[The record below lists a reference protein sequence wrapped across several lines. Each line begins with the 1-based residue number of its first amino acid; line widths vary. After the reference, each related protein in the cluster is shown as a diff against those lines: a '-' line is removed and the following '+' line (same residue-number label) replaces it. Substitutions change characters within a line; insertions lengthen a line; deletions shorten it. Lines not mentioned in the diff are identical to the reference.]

1 MERKVKIV
9 TVIAGPN
16 GAGKTS
22 LQSLLRQAHL
32 VECNIVNI
40 DAITIDENLL
50 PNDPLR
56 YQKELNRLV
65 DKKFKELCLDVIE
78 NNQDF
83 AFECNLRENQIK
95 YLALFDDAGYKI
107 NLVYLWLDS
116 LELSLDRV
124 KTRVAQGGHN
134 VGRNSIESNYYE
146 GLNNLNDSFQD
157 WDKLYIIDNSK
168 DISKND
174 IENLPLILY
183 IENGNIEYI
192 SPSIDNNILESN
204 FPKIAKNLLKQDT

>member
-1 MERKVKIV
+1 MERKDKIV

-65 DKKFKELCLDVIE
+65 DKKYK
-78 NNQDF
+78 
-83 AFECNLRENQIK
+83 K
-95 YLALFDDAGYKI
+95 YLYNFKTKTPKPYCVFAL
-107 NLVYLWLDS
+107 
-116 LELSLDRV
+116 
-124 KTRVAQGGHN
+124 
-134 VGRNSIESNYYE
+134 
-146 GLNNLNDSFQD
+146 
-157 WDKLYIIDNSK
+157 
-168 DISKND
+168 
-174 IENLPLILY
+174 
-183 IENGNIEYI
+183 
-192 SPSIDNNILESN
+192 
-204 FPKIAKNLLKQDT
+204 

>member
-1 MERKVKIV
+1 MERKDKIV

-32 VECNIVNI
+32 
-40 DAITIDENLL
+40 
-50 PNDPLR
+50 
-56 YQKELNRLV
+56 
-65 DKKFKELCLDVIE
+65 
-78 NNQDF
+78 
-83 AFECNLRENQIK
+83 
-95 YLALFDDAGYKI
+95 
-107 NLVYLWLDS
+107 
-116 LELSLDRV
+116 
-124 KTRVAQGGHN
+124 VAQGGHN

-204 FPKIAKNLLKQDT
+204 FPKIAKKLLKQDT

>member
-1 MERKVKIV
+1 METIDKIV

-32 VECNIVNI
+32 VKCNIVNI
-40 DAITIDENLL
+40 DAITIDESVL

-56 YQKELNRLV
+56 YQKELNRQI
-65 DKKFKELCLDVIE
+65 DKKFKDLCLDAI
-78 NNQDF
+78 NNNLDF

-95 YLALFDDAGYKI
+95 YLALFDKAGYKI
-107 NLVYLWLDS
+107 NLVYLWLDNI
-116 LELSLDRV
+116 ELSFERV

-134 VGRNSIESNYYE
+134 VGKNSIKSNYYE
-146 GLNNLNDSFQD
+146 GLNILNESFQD

-168 DISKND
+168 DIFKNN
-174 IENLPLILY
+174 IEYLPLILY
-183 IENGNIEYI
+183 IERGLIKYLNPNIDI
-192 SPSIDNNILESN
+192 TLLEN
-204 FPKIAKNLLKQDT
+204 RLPKIICAIKK